1 MNKKYIQMVEM
12 MKIHRGQL
20 GWFKENINVGIVR

>member
-1 MNKKYIQMVEM
+1 MNKKYLKMVEM

-20 GWFKENINVGIVR
+20 GWSKENISVGIVK